1 VEDERQPLIF
11 RLKAEATG
19 DNLKAEATGDNMHEA
34 VSDIL
39 DLRMRE
45 SEGLSRMLVV
55 SLVAHVV
62 LLAAL
67 VFMPADWRGAKND
80 RNTVRMTISLNGGA
94 PGPNAGGM
102 TQMSTRPVQA
112 VAPPEPK
119 PRPETPPAAKKPEMT
134 IPDPALKVKPVPPK
148 VDKSVDKSAARNPTT
163 GPKVTSGD
171 ARVNTGAAPIPFG
184 GLSTSGGARAGG
196 VKLDVGDFCCPE
208 YIATMLDRIRANW
221 NQNQGVAGRVIV
233 KFTIKRDGVLTNV
246 EVEQGTGNYLLDT
259 EARRAILYT
268 RQLPPLPAQ
277 FTEPTLPVH
286 LTFDYVR

>member
-1 VEDERQPLIF
+1 
-11 RLKAEATG
+11 
-19 DNLKAEATGDNMHEA
+19 MHEA

-45 SEGLSRMLVV
+45 SEGLSRMVVV
-55 SLVAHVV
+55 SLVAHVA
-62 LLAAL
+62 LLAAVIL
-67 VFMPADWRGAKND
+67 MPADWRGAKNQK
-80 RNTVRMTISLNGGA
+80 NAVRMTISLNGGA

-119 PRPETPPAAKKPEMT
+119 PRVETPPAPKKPEMT
-134 IPDPALKVKPVPPK
+134 VPDPALKPKPTSAK
-148 VDKSVDKSAARNPTT
+148 VDKAVDKSATRNPTT
-163 GPKVTSGD
+163 GPKVTTGD

-208 YIATMLDRIRANW
+208 YLSTMIERIRGSW
-221 NQNQGVAGRVIV
+221 NQNQGMSGRVIV
-233 KFTIKRDGVLTNV
+233 KFTIRRDGTLTNI
-246 EVEQGTGNYLLDT
+246 ELEQGTGNYLLDT
-259 EARRAILYT
+259 EARRAVIYT

-277 FTEPTLPVH
+277 FTEPSLTVH
-286 LTFDYVR
+286 LAFDYVR